1 MNIKKTKD
9 IDMELNIDLLLQQG
23 VSAHQAGNLQEAER
37 CYKNILQTQSTHP
50 HANHNLGALYVSINK
65 SETALNLFK
74 TALQVNP
81 NIELFWISYINALIN
96 ERLFTEAKQALKK
109 AKRKGANKNKLN
121 DLNQYLISQVNRSS
135 PPQSDI
141 DRLTNYYQDGNYDD
155 AETLAKSIT
164 EQFPKYPF
172 GWKILGATLQ
182 KSGKI
187 SEALNAMQQSAALN
201 TEDTEVHYNLALVL
215 KELDRFEEAE
225 ASYKKAISLQ
235 PNYFKAH
242 NNLGSILEK
251 LGRSDEAELSYRQAI
266 ALNPDFAEANYNLG
280 NILQDFGQF
289 EEALLSY
296 KKTMSLNPNLFDIHT
311 NLGNTLQ
318 ELNLF
323 EEAEESYRKAISLQ
337 PDDFKA
343 YNNLGIALKE
353 LGRFGEAELCYR
365 QAIFLNPAFVE
376 AHFNLGN
383 TLLKLGKLKESEA
396 KLRHT
401 IILNPNFVEAHVNLG
416 NTLKKFNRFK
426 EADASYR
433 QAIVL
438 DPNYNHAYNNKNIC
452 LNYSSLWSPLFIFQ
466 QHLEFEKQFGGLEV
480 RTTLS
485 LPVKKQPGDKLR
497 IGYISGDFNKH
508 SVAYFFE
515 PLLQH
520 HNANAVETFCYYN
533 YHVIDAAT
541 KRLMSFSNYWHSIF
555 GVSDTDVVNLIK
567 NDNIDILVDLS
578 GHTDKNRLLVFA
590 QKPAPIQVT
599 WLGYP
604 NTTGLSA
611 IDYRLTDII
620 ADPIGEA
627 DDLHSE
633 TLLRLPNGFQCY
645 KGDQTVI
652 ADVNLPQKSN
662 GYITFG
668 SFNNLSKV
676 TPEVIK
682 AWSKILHAVP
692 ISRLILKNSQ
702 LNHGKKQL
710 LELFKQEGIAEDQIK
725 LYGTLA
731 SMEEHLKLYSAIDIG
746 LDPFPFNGA
755 TTTCEALWMGVPV
768 ITLLGDRHVGRVGA
782 SILTNVGLTD
792 FIAQDI
798 DDYVELAIKMAS
810 NIEYLQDIRQGL
822 RKKMES
828 SPLCNG
834 KSFACD
840 IENAYQDMWSKYL
853 KQNEVHNDLD
863 NTVINT
869 TKSITSLD
877 SDLDEYKK
885 DERHRYGT

>member
-1 MNIKKTKD
+1 MDVNLITKLY
-9 IDMELNIDLLLQQG
+9 E
-23 VSAHQAGNLQEAER
+23 ER
-37 CYKNILQTQSTHP
+37 
-50 HANHNLGALYVSINK
+50 K
-65 SETALNLFK
+65 S
-74 TALQVNP
+74 
-81 NIELFWISYINALIN
+81 LIN
-96 ERLFTEAKQALKK
+96 SKESIA
-109 AKRKGANKNKLN
+109 ANKNKLN
-121 DLNQYLISQVNRSS
+121 GLNQYLILQVNVSR

-141 DRLTNYYQDGNYDD
+141 DRLTNYYKDGNYDD

-164 EQFPKYPF
+164 QQFPTHQF
-172 GWKILGATLQ
+172 SWKILGATLQ

-201 TEDTEVHYNLALVL
+201 SED
-215 KELDRFEEAE
+215 AE
-225 ASYKKAISLQ
+225 AY
-235 PNYFKAH
+235 
-242 NNLGSILEK
+242 NNLGVI
-251 LGRSDEAELSYRQAI
+251 
-266 ALNPDFAEANYNLG
+266 
-280 NILQDFGQF
+280 
-289 EEALLSY
+289 
-296 KKTMSLNPNLFDIHT
+296 
-311 NLGNTLQ
+311 LQ
-318 ELNLF
+318 ELSQF
-323 EEAEESYRKAISLQ
+323 EEAEESYRKAIVIQ
-337 PDDFKA
+337 
-343 YNNLGIALKE
+343 
-353 LGRFGEAELCYR
+353 
-365 QAIFLNPAFVE
+365 
-376 AHFNLGN
+376 
-383 TLLKLGKLKESEA
+383 
-396 KLRHT
+396 
-401 IILNPNFVEAHVNLG
+401 PNFAQAHDNLG
-416 NTLKKFNRFK
+416 NTLKDLGRLK
-426 EADASYR
+426 EAELSYKQALVLKPDFGESHYNLGILLEELSRFEEAEESYR
-433 QAIVL
+433 EAIFFKQNFAL
-438 DPNYNHAYNNKNIC
+438 AHNNIGNTLKNLGRLKEAE
-452 LNYSSLWSPLFIFQ
+452 LNYKQALALQPDLVEAHNNLNFNSHYLSLCSALFIYQ

-480 RTTLS
+480 RTALS

-497 IGYISGDFNKH
+497 VGYVSGDFRNH

-520 HNANAVETFCYYN
+520 HNANVVETFCYYN
-533 YHVIDAAT
+533 DKKIDEIT
-541 KRLMSFSNYWHSIF
+541 DRLITTSNNWHSIF

-578 GHTDKNRLLVFA
+578 GHTGKNRLLVFA

-668 SFNNLSKV
+668 SFNNLMKV
-676 TPEVIK
+676 TAEVIK

-692 ISRLILKNSQ
+692 TSRLILKHSQ
-702 LNHGKKQL
+702 LNHDTTRYIK
-710 LELFKQEGIAEDQIK
+710 LFNKEGISEDQIK
-725 LYGTLA
+725 LYGMLPNKGD
-731 SMEEHLKLYSAIDIG
+731 HLKLYSAIDIG

-822 RKKMES
+822 RERMES

-840 IENAYQDMWSKYL
+840 IENAYQDMWNKYL
-853 KQNEVHNDLD
+853 N
-863 NTVINT
+863 
-869 TKSITSLD
+869 
-877 SDLDEYKK
+877 
-885 DERHRYGT
+885 

>member
-23 VSAHQAGNLQEAER
+23 ISAHQAGNLQEAER
-37 CYKNILQTQSTHP
+37 CYKNILQIQSTHP

-172 GWKILGATLQ
+172 GWKVLGAVFKQTGRLIESLAPSQKCVQLEPKDAEVQNNLGNTL
-182 KSGKI
+182 
-187 SEALNAMQQSAALN
+187 
-201 TEDTEVHYNLALVL
+201 D
-215 KELDRFEEAE
+215 ELGRFKEAE
-225 ASYKKAISLQ
+225 ASYKQAIALK
-235 PNYFKAH
+235 PDYAKAH
-242 NNLGSILEK
+242 NNLGVTLQKIGK
-251 LGRSDEAELSYRQAI
+251 LDEAEACYKQAI
-266 ALNPDFAEANYNLG
+266 TLKSDYAEVHINLG
-280 NILQDFGQF
+280 V
-289 EEALLSY
+289 
-296 KKTMSLNPNLFDIHT
+296 T
-311 NLGNTLQ
+311 
-318 ELNLF
+318 
-323 EEAEESYRKAISLQ
+323 
-337 PDDFKA
+337 
-343 YNNLGIALKE
+343 LKE
-353 LGRFGEAELCYR
+353 LGRLKEAEENYKK
-365 QAIFLNPAFVE
+365 AIDLKPDYAE
-376 AHFNLGN
+376 AHYNLG
-383 TLLKLGKLKESEA
+383 LLRYNLSQFEEAEANYKKAIDLKPDYA
-396 KLRHT
+396 
-401 IILNPNFVEAHVNLG
+401 EAHYNLAIMLQDL
-416 NTLKKFNRFK
+416 NQFK
-426 EADASYR
+426 EAEVSYNN
-433 QAIVL
+433 AIAFQP
-438 DPNYNHAYNNKNIC
+438 DYNVAYNNKNF
-452 LNYSSLWSPLFIFQ
+452 NSHYSSLRPPLFIYQ

-497 IGYISGDFNKH
+497 VGYVSGDFKKH

-533 YHVIDAAT
+533 DKKIDEIT
-541 KRLMSFSNYWHSIF
+541 DRLITTSNNWHSIF

-676 TPEVIK
+676 TPEVIQV
-682 AWSKILHAVP
+682 WSKILHAIP
-692 ISRLILKNSQ
+692 TSRLILKNSQ

-746 LDPFPFNGA
+746 LDPFPYNGA

-798 DDYVELAIKMAS
+798 DHYVELAIKMAS

-840 IENAYQDMWSKYL
+840 IENAYQDMWNKYL
-853 KQNEVHNDLD
+853 KQNEVHNNLD

>member
-1 MNIKKTKD
+1 MQP
-9 IDMELNIDLLLQQG
+9 DL
-23 VSAHQAGNLQEAER
+23 VE
-37 CYKNILQTQSTHP
+37 
-50 HANHNLGALYVSINK
+50 
-65 SETALNLFK
+65 
-74 TALQVNP
+74 
-81 NIELFWISYINALIN
+81 
-96 ERLFTEAKQALKK
+96 
-109 AKRKGANKNKLN
+109 
-121 DLNQYLISQVNRSS
+121 
-135 PPQSDI
+135 
-141 DRLTNYYQDGNYDD
+141 
-155 AETLAKSIT
+155 
-164 EQFPKYPF
+164 
-172 GWKILGATLQ
+172 
-182 KSGKI
+182 
-187 SEALNAMQQSAALN
+187 
-201 TEDTEVHYNLALVL
+201 
-215 KELDRFEEAE
+215 
-225 ASYKKAISLQ
+225 
-235 PNYFKAH
+235 AH
-242 NNLGSILEK
+242 NNLNFNSHY
-251 LGRSDEAELSYRQAI
+251 LS
-266 ALNPDFAEANYNLG
+266 
-280 NILQDFGQF
+280 
-289 EEALLSY
+289 
-296 KKTMSLNPNLFDIHT
+296 
-311 NLGNTLQ
+311 
-318 ELNLF
+318 
-323 EEAEESYRKAISLQ
+323 
-337 PDDFKA
+337 
-343 YNNLGIALKE
+343 
-353 LGRFGEAELCYR
+353 LC
-365 QAIFLNPAFVE
+365 
-376 AHFNLGN
+376 
-383 TLLKLGKLKESEA
+383 
-396 KLRHT
+396 
-401 IILNPNFVEAHVNLG
+401 
-416 NTLKKFNRFK
+416 
-426 EADASYR
+426 
-433 QAIVL
+433 
-438 DPNYNHAYNNKNIC
+438 
-452 LNYSSLWSPLFIFQ
+452 SPLFIYQ

-676 TPEVIK
+676 TPEVIQV
-682 AWSKILHAVP
+682 WSKILHAIP
-692 ISRLILKNSQ
+692 TSRLILKNSM

-710 LELFKQEGIAEDQIK
+710 LELFKQEGIAEDRIK
-725 LYGTLA
+725 LHETLA

-798 DDYVELAIKMAS
+798 DGYVELAIKMAS

-840 IENAYQDMWSKYL
+840 IENAYQDMWNKYL

-863 NTVINT
+863 NTIINT